1 MILEA
6 YLITV
11 VKTPLK
17 LDYQYSCSFF
27 LGEPSENLNI
37 AAAPATD
44 GSKAK
49 VKFPLSHKDDA
60 QSAEKQDQITA
71 ILQFIPRKRTNTDHV
86 ITPKKPLRQTT
97 LDQKEEAPSVTK
109 HPNGIVAKTTRPRKS
124 LRKSMIASISDNT
137 SAPKTSKA
145 QTRFSSGAEHLSSI
159 EGAASDANELETIVR
174 ESTSKRRVLR
184 RSTIT
189 TRRSIA
195 HAKQPSDV
203 EQIRSQGTELDPQ
216 DATKLV
222 VSISANSITSGEL
235 LTSSGPDEVPGTG
248 NTNLCDM
255 TGLDLTLPSE
265 AIIER
270 ERSLEIPAHVL
281 TSNADSQVLDAIDVK
296 SPEISVNCGED
307 VGSTKVIRIKG
318 NVSNLLDIT
327 HDKTANVLESQ
338 NKSSEFQDST
348 TSKAEQQLVT
358 CEDTSNAEGAVI
370 MADGGSLAGN
380 VASPI
385 PTGRTISLDSG
396 DNVQQTESNDSSE
409 APVELDVHQ
418 VIQNVEAPDI
428 PDSSSLATSYDH
440 DDTDM
445 LRNFLTRVKANKAA
459 KNPPKRKRSLPHSPL
474 RIPLGDLGNNAS
486 PSPLQLQKVSE
497 LEVAEPS
504 PSKRKKKPSPLAQCE
519 NEPEPRRS
527 GRTRP
532 PVKEPP
538 GVPSFIPVRRLG
550 QDIDTTVTLKRNE
563 EKELAALTRVNTR
576 KNKGNALTAL
586 EVLAKKSEEKE
597 DPVMRQRLL
606 KEVFDEKMERGRQD
620 KEKKGREKKSVT
632 WAEELAQFQT
642 LTKGK
647 PGEDTD
653 DKENVK
659 EKVVVVQGGEDKKQG
674 AVRVGVR
681 SKAALGMAL
690 NGTPAP
696 KRKMRGRV

>member
-1 MILEA
+1 M
-6 YLITV
+6 
-11 VKTPLK
+11 
-17 LDYQYSCSFF
+17 
-27 LGEPSENLNI
+27 ENLNTPAEP
-37 AAAPATD
+37 AAD
-44 GSKAK
+44 SSKSD
-49 VKFPLSHKDDA
+49 VTTPPSHKDNA
-60 QSAEKQDQITA
+60 PNAERQDRVTA

-97 LDQKEEAPSVTK
+97 LDRKEEAPSVAE
-109 HPNGIVAKTTRPRKS
+109 HPNAIVAKTTRPRKS
-124 LRKSMIASISDNT
+124 LRKSLIASTNDNASD
-137 SAPKTSKA
+137 PKTSKA
-145 QTRFSSGAEHLSSI
+145 QTRISSSTEHLPSI
-159 EGAASDANELETIVR
+159 EGAASGGKEPEAPVG
-174 ESTSKRRVLR
+174 ESTSRRRVLR
-184 RSTIT
+184 RSTVA

-195 HAKQPSDV
+195 HVEQPSDI
-203 EQIRSQGTELDPQ
+203 EHIGSQSTEHGPQ
-216 DATKLV
+216 DTTK
-222 VSISANSITSGEL
+222 SIIFIPANLTPSGEL
-235 LTSSGPDEVPGTG
+235 VTSNGSDKLPVTG
-248 NTNLCDM
+248 NTNFCDI
-255 TGLDLTLPSE
+255 TGLDLTLPLE
-265 AIIER
+265 ATTEC
-270 ERSLEIPAHVL
+270 ESSLGIPVHIL
-281 TSNADSQVLDAIDVK
+281 TSTTDSQVLDAVDGK
-296 SPEISVNCGED
+296 RTEISANSGED
-307 VGSTKVIRIKG
+307 VKQIQVAHMERNI
-318 NVSNLLDIT
+318 SNSMETT
-327 HDKTANVLESQ
+327 HDQTADILENQ
-338 NKSSEFQDST
+338 NSSSEFQDPT
-348 TSKAEQQLVT
+348 TSSETEERPVAFQ
-358 CEDTSNAEGAVI
+358 DTTN
-370 MADGGSLAGN
+370 ADGGSLAGD

-385 PTGRTISLDSG
+385 PTGSTSSLKSG
-396 DNVQQTESNDSSE
+396 DDAPRTESNVASE
-409 APVELDVHQ
+409 APAELDVHQ
-418 VIQNVEAPDI
+418 DIQNVEAPDV

-474 RIPLGDLGNNAS
+474 RIPLGNLDNNAS
-486 PSPLQLQKVSE
+486 PSPLQLQKVNE
-497 LEVAEPS
+497 FDVAEPS

-538 GVPSFIPVRRLG
+538 GAPSFIPVRRLG

-606 KEVFDEKMERGRQD
+606 KEVFDEKVEKGRQD

-653 DKENVK
+653 DKEK
-659 EKVVVVQGGEDKKQG
+659 EKEVVAQGGEDKKQG

-681 SKAALGMAL
+681 SKTALGMAL